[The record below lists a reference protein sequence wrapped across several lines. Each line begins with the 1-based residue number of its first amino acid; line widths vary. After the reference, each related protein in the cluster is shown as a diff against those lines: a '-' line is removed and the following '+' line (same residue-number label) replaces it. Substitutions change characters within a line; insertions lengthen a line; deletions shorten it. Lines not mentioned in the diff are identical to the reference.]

1 MKTVYMIIGHKCWF
15 ALIYHLWVSLKNL
28 QDQVWL
34 AIWSIGHLYCTWVS
48 DPEDGLHH
56 PLLCFLAFTFTLD
69 SLSITLWFL
78 LFAWKRTKWLRKVQ
92 HRLLV
97 TDREG
102 LIFMYCVVLYFFLC
116 KQTVSLDDDD
126 DYVTRFFPMTFSCS
140 GLKMAHRHALSPTL
154 GKHFLCV
161 FLLNNYLIMVQCG
174 RPVSVSH

>member
-1 MKTVYMIIGHKCWF
+1 MISFICMEKDQMAEKGTTSFIGDRSRGID
-15 ALIYHLWVSLKNL
+15 IYV
-28 QDQVWL
+28 
-34 AIWSIGHLYCTWVS
+34 
-48 DPEDGLHH
+48 
-56 PLLCFLAFTFTLD
+56 LCRP
-69 SLSITLWFL
+69 I
-78 LFAWKRTKWLRKVQ
+78 
-92 HRLLV
+92 
-97 TDREG
+97 
-102 LIFMYCVVLYFFLC
+102 FFLC

>member
-102 LIFMYCVVLYFFLC
+102 LIFMYCVVLYFFFVQTNSQLGWWRWLC
-116 KQTVSLDDDD
+116 HKV
-126 DYVTRFFPMTFSCS
+126 
-140 GLKMAHRHALSPTL
+140 LSYDLQLQWTKNGTSACAVP
-154 GKHFLCV
+154 
-161 FLLNNYLIMVQCG
+161 N
-174 RPVSVSH
+174 SW